1 MCKVSFAD
9 NSETVG
15 HTGIARLC
23 CSQRTARTR
32 TDCLLL
38 QEEAPASSGGGGC
51 HTSGKGCLCNNR
63 RLFFGKQRGMGFIER
78 KSVLG
83 TSSSQSAAL
92 WHSCFVT
99 PAALDSLD
107 FLSIGGW
114 WRGSCFCMGHDRRHE
129 LADTASMVVA
139 SITGE
144 RSCHR
149 CTVSGLSL

>member
-1 MCKVSFAD
+1 
-9 NSETVG
+9 
-15 HTGIARLC
+15 
-23 CSQRTARTR
+23 
-32 TDCLLL
+32 
-38 QEEAPASSGGGGC
+38 
-51 HTSGKGCLCNNR
+51 
-63 RLFFGKQRGMGFIER
+63 MGFIER

-107 FLSIGGW
+107 FLSVGGW
-114 WRGSCFCMGHDRRHE
+114 RGGWQRGSCLCMGHDRRHK
-129 LADTASMVVA
+129 LADTASMVVIFA
-139 SITGE
+139 AGE